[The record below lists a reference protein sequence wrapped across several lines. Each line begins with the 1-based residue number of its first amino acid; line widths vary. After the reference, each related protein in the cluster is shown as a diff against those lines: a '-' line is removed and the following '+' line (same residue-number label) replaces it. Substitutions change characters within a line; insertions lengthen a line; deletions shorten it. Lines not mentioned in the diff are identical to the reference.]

1 MAAHTADGDAAKRM
15 VDAGL
20 RALAAAPEEARPAA
34 AAATFTPDCRFHI
47 AHPFNDLDGLEAGLA
62 GFFTPLLG
70 SLRHAARTHAIVA
83 TDIFEGAQFVAVMG
97 HYHGTFAADCA
108 GIPASHK
115 PVWVRFGEIHR
126 IGADGRIAE
135 SWMLPDMLDLVRQ
148 AGLWP
153 LAPSLGAEHQW
164 PTPGGNTRALSP
176 ADPEGGAASLALV
189 LAMHA
194 ALGTFD
200 GTSLESMD
208 LAPHWTSDFAW
219 YGPAG
224 IGTSF
229 GLDGFRTVHQIPFL
243 TAFPDRRG
251 GQHIAR
257 IGDGDFVVT
266 GGWPSVTATHTGD
279 GWLGMPATG
288 RPVRMRVMDFYR
300 CEGGRIAENWV
311 PLDIT
316 YLLLQMGYDLFAR
329 IAHLRGHPRTS
340 L

>member
-1 MAAHTADGDAAKRM
+1 MDSLDCDAAKRL

-20 RALAAAPEEARPAA
+20 AQLARCALGEVAAVAAEVFAPG
-34 AAATFTPDCRFHI
+34 CRFHV
-47 AHPFNDLDGLEAGLA
+47 AHPFNDLEGLEAGLDA
-62 GFFTPLLG
+62 FVMPLRR
-70 SLRHAARTHAIVA
+70 SLAHCDRTHAIVA
-83 TDIFEGAQFVAVMG
+83 ADAFEGGLLVAVMG
-97 HYHGTFAADCA
+97 HWRGTFVSDLA

-115 PVWVRFGEIHR
+115 PVWLRFGEIHR
-126 IGADGRIAE
+126 IEGGRIAE

-164 PTPGGNTRALSP
+164 PAPGGNTRALSP
-176 ADPEGGAASLALV
+176 TDAAAGAGNLALV
-189 LAMHA
+189 RAMHA

-200 GTSLESMD
+200 GKSLESMD
-208 LAPHWTSDFAW
+208 LAPYWTPDFAW

-224 IGTSF
+224 IGTAL

-251 GQHIAR
+251 GQHIGR
-257 IGDGDFVVT
+257 IGDGAFVVT

-288 RPVRMRVMDFYR
+288 RPVGMRVMDFYR
-300 CEGGRIAENWV
+300 CEQGLIAENWV
-311 PLDIT
+311 PLDIAH
-316 YLLLQMGYDLFAR
+316 LLLQIGYDLFAR
-329 IAHLRGHPRTS
+329 IDHLRGNPRTV

>member
-1 MAAHTADGDAAKRM
+1 MASHSLDNDAAKHM

-20 RALAAAPEEARPAA
+20 RALAAAPPEARADAA
-34 AAATFTPDCRFHI
+34 AAVFAPDCRFHI
-47 AHPFNDLDGLEAGLA
+47 SHPFNDITGLAAGLE
-62 GFFTPLLG
+62 GFFTPLLS
-70 SLRHAARTHAIVA
+70 SLHHAARTHAIVA
-83 TDIFEGAQFVAVMG
+83 TDSFEGAQLVAVMG
-97 HYHGTFAADCA
+97 HYHGTFAADLV

-115 PVWVRFGEIHR
+115 PVWIRFGEIHR
-126 IGADGRIAE
+126 IEGGRIAE

-164 PTPGGNTRALSP
+164 PHPGGNTRALSP
-176 ADPEGGAASLALV
+176 TDHAAGHANLALV
-189 LAMHA
+189 REMHA

-200 GTSLESMD
+200 GKTLESMD
-208 LAPHWTSDFAW
+208 LAPYWTPDFAW

-224 IGTSF
+224 IGTAF

-243 TAFPDRRG
+243 TAFPDRKG
-251 GQHIAR
+251 GQHIGR

-266 GGWPSVTATHTGD
+266 GGWPSVTATHSGD
-279 GWLGMPATG
+279 GWLGMPGTG
-288 RPVRMRVMDFYR
+288 RPVGMRVMDFYR
-300 CEGGRIAENWV
+300 CESGLIAENWV

-316 YLLLQMGYDLFAR
+316 HLLLQMGYDLFAR
-329 IAHLRGHPRTS
+329 IAHLRGNPRTS

>member
-1 MAAHTADGDAAKRM
+1 MANPASDGDIAKRM

-20 RALAAAPEEARPAA
+20 RQLATAPPEARAA
-34 AAATFTPDCRFHI
+34 AAAEIFAADCRFHI
-47 AHPFNDLDGLEAGLA
+47 SHPFNDLAGLDAGLE

-83 TDIFEGAQFVAVMG
+83 SGSFEGAQFVTVMG
-97 HYHGTFAADCA
+97 HYHGTFTGDCV

-115 PVWVRFGEIHR
+115 PVWIRFGEIHR
-126 IGADGRIAE
+126 IESGRIAE
-135 SWMLPDMLDLVRQ
+135 SWMLPDMLDLIRQ

-164 PTPGGNTRALSP
+164 PAPGGNARALS
-176 ADPEGGAASLALV
+176 ANDPEDGRSSLALV
-189 LAMHA
+189 LKMHA

-200 GTSLESMD
+200 GKTLESMD
-208 LAPHWTSDFAW
+208 LAPYWTPDFAW

-224 IGTSF
+224 IGTAF

-243 TAFPDRRG
+243 IAFPDRRG
-251 GQHIAR
+251 GQHVTR

-266 GGWPSVTATHTGD
+266 GGWPSVTATHSGD

-288 RPVRMRVMDFYR
+288 RPVGMRVMDFYR
-300 CEGGRIAENWV
+300 CENGLIAENWV
-311 PLDIT
+311 PLDII
-316 YLLLQMGYDLFAR
+316 YLLLQMGYDVFGR
-329 IAHLRGHPRTS
+329 IAHLRGNPRTT

>member
-1 MAAHTADGDAAKRM
+1 MAVHTPEGDAAKHL

-20 RALAAAPEEARPAA
+20 RALAAAPDDARSAA
-34 AAATFTPDCRFHI
+34 AAAIFAPDCRFHL
-47 AHPFNDLDGLEAGLA
+47 AHPFNELDGLAAGLA
-62 GFFTPLLG
+62 EFFGPLIG
-70 SLRHAARTHAIVA
+70 SLHHAARTHAIVA
-83 TDIFEGAQFVAVMG
+83 TDNFEGAQFVAVMG
-97 HYHGTFAADCA
+97 HYHGTFVADCA

-115 PVWVRFGEIHR
+115 PVWIRFGEIHR
-126 IGADGRIAE
+126 IEGDRIAE
-135 SWMLPDMLDLVRQ
+135 SWMLPDMLDLIRQ
-148 AGLWP
+148 AGFWP

-164 PTPGGNTRALSP
+164 PAPGGNARALAP
-176 ADPEGGAASLALV
+176 ADHEAGRANLALV
-189 LAMHA
+189 RAMHA

-200 GTSLESMD
+200 GRSLDSMD
-208 LAPHWTSDFAW
+208 LAPYWTPDFAW
-219 YGPAG
+219 YGPSG
-224 IGTSF
+224 IGTAF

-279 GWLGMPATG
+279 GFCGMPATG
-288 RPVRMRVMDFYR
+288 RPVGMRVMDFYR
-300 CEGGRIAENWV
+300 CEGGLIAENWV

-316 YLLLQMGYDLFAR
+316 HLLLQMGYDLLGR
-329 IAHLRGHPRTS
+329 IAHLRGKPRTS

>member
-1 MAAHTADGDAAKRM
+1 MAFQGEGCDAAKRM

-20 RALAAAPEEARPAA
+20 ARLAACAPADLSAA
-34 AAATFTPDCRFHI
+34 ASAVFAPDCRFHI
-47 AHPFNDLDGLEAGLA
+47 AAPFDEVDSLRGWIETFL
-62 GFFTPLLG
+62 TPLKQAL
-70 SLRHAARTHAIVA
+70 HHCARTHAIVA
-83 TDIFEGAQFVAVMG
+83 AGVYDGAVMVAIMG
-97 HYHGTFAADCA
+97 HWRGAFVRDFL

-115 PVWVRFGEIHR
+115 PAWLRFGEIHR
-126 IGADGRIAE
+126 VEAGRIAE
-135 SWMLPDMLDLVRQ
+135 SWMLPDMLDLMRQ

-153 LAPSLGAEHQW
+153 LAPSLGAEGMW
-164 PTPGGNTRALSP
+164 PAPGGNARAMSP
-176 ADPEGGAASLALV
+176 VDADTGKASFDLV

-200 GTSLESMD
+200 GRTLESMD
-208 LAPHWTSDFAW
+208 LAPYWTPDFAW

-224 IGTSF
+224 IGTSL

-257 IGDGDFVVT
+257 IGDGEFVVT

-288 RPVRMRVMDFYR
+288 RRVGMRVMDFYR
-300 CEGGRIAENWV
+300 CEGGLIAENWV
-311 PLDIT
+311 PLDIVD
-316 YLLLQMGYDLFAR
+316 LLRQMGYDVFAR
-329 IAHLRGHPRTS
+329 IAHLRGQPRTV